1 MDSAGTDRRR
11 PPQVHQTCY
20 IDRLVT
26 KRQLV
31 LLGVIL
37 AIGFTFRLSYLLYAR
52 QTPGYVWED
61 PDGYAR
67 QARKLA
73 RPDAGWAWTF
83 DAVTYDIA
91 GRRHA
96 LPPAYSVFLSAFA
109 RWPGFPF
116 TAQIGQVVLGVA
128 AIALVFALG
137 LHLHS
142 PRAGLVA
149 AAAYALWIPQIF
161 NAWSTSQETL
171 YLPLVLA
178 AFALYARALAAGGP
192 GRFALAGFVFGAA
205 ALTRSMPLFF
215 IGPAA
220 LLHLWT
226 VSDRKRGI
234 VQAAALV
241 AGFLVLTAPYSVA
254 LSRHFGHPA
263 IIDTHGSIHQDVA
276 PGERAPGMIDTAA
289 ALGARM
295 ASRPLDFARE
305 SLARVRSL
313 LHVNGGRILQIY
325 VVAGSKIEAALWKL
339 FVHAG
344 SDLLLVIGVLLAP
357 FGATIA
363 RERRLAAMLLLWA
376 AVNVGIASVGGFG
389 GARLRAPFE
398 PMLLALAAVVV
409 TGTWERPRAR
419 WAVPAAAAALAA
431 GLLVVPQ
438 IPRSLASWP
447 DYGVAWPSVFSR
459 ETGRI
464 EGAAGVNVLSLSG
477 AAALSVTPLEPAD
490 ASTGRPVVVRVG
502 AHGVWAHTAQ
512 MYPGEAQTFRT
523 PWREPGLA
531 FLEISAT
538 TADGSPAP
546 ARLTRPR

>member
-1 MDSAGTDRRR
+1 
-11 PPQVHQTCY
+11 
-20 IDRLVT
+20 VT

-31 LLGVIL
+31 CLGAIL
-37 AIGFTFRLSYLLYAR
+37 AIGFTIRLSYLVYAR
-52 QTPGYVWED
+52 QTPGYTWED

-73 RPDAGWAWTF
+73 RPDAGWRWTF

-109 RWPGFPF
+109 LWPGFPF
-116 TAQIGQVVLGVA
+116 TAQVGQVLLGVA

-137 LHLHS
+137 RALHS
-142 PRAGLVA
+142 VRTGLIA

-178 AFALYARALAAGGP
+178 AFVLYARALAGDG
-192 GRFALAGFVFGAA
+192 FAGFAGAGVVFGAA

-215 IGPAA
+215 VGPAA
-220 LLHLWT
+220 LLHVWM
-226 VSDRKRGI
+226 VADRKRGI
-234 VQAAALV
+234 LQAAALV
-241 AGFLVLTAPYSVA
+241 AGFLVLTMPYSIA

-276 PGERAPGMIDTAA
+276 PGERAPGIIDTAA

-295 ASRPLDFARE
+295 ADRPLAFARE
-305 SLARVRSL
+305 SLERVRSL

-325 VVAGSKIEAALWKL
+325 VVAGSRAEATIWKT

-344 SDLLLVIGVLLAP
+344 SDLLLVAGVLLAP
-357 FGATIA
+357 FGAAFA
-363 RERRLAAMLLLWA
+363 REWRLAAMLLLWA

-398 PMLLALAAVVV
+398 PVLLALAAIVVA
-409 TGTWERPRAR
+409 GIRERPRAR
-419 WAVPAAAAALAA
+419 RAVPAAVAALAA

-438 IPRSLASWP
+438 IPRSLAAWP
-447 DYGVAWPSVFSR
+447 DYGVEWPSVISR

-464 EGAAGVNVLSLSG
+464 EGRAAVNVLSQSG
-477 AAALSVTPLEPAD
+477 VAALALTPIAPAD
-490 ASTGRPVVVRVG
+490 ASAGSPVIVRVG
-502 AHGVWAHTAQ
+502 ARGVWVHTAR
-512 MYPGEAQTFRT
+512 MSPGETQTFRT

-531 FLEISAT
+531 FLEVSAT
-538 TADGSPAP
+538 RADGSPAP
-546 ARLTRPR
+546 ARLNRLR